1 MNKVSATL
9 QGSCSLRISLKLT
22 SVNYNPLMNLLLGH
36 ILDCILIGSPFNQLP
51 GSCQKFILGSAQVTL
66 PMVSPG
72 VA

>member
-1 MNKVSATL
+1 MNKVAATL
-9 QGSCSLRISLKLT
+9 QGSCSLRVSLKLT

-51 GSCQKFILGSAQVTL
+51 GSCQKFILGSL